1 MTDTSRVATNMRLFH
16 ILDVLGQQQ
25 RPMTPSEINDQL
37 NWPKQTVHR
46 LCKSMV
52 EEGFLKYD
60 AAGKRLLPSS
70 KLRTIASGLV
80 ASDWI
85 STAVHQALEK
95 LSAKVQETVNFVIP
109 EQPGMI
115 YQDRVQTNWAIQVHL
130 PVGTHVPFHCTGSGK
145 TYLASLPPKARN
157 TILDAIDFTK
167 LTPNTHDKDSLLE
180 ELKQVRKQ
188 GYALDNEE
196 FMQGMVAMAVP
207 IFDPHGRYHGALAF
221 HGPTMRLNIETIT
234 EHYGCLR
241 EVADL
246 LGDIIFQTDTTE
258 D

>member
-1 MTDTSRVATNMRLFH
+1 MTDPSRIATNMRLFY
-16 ILDVLGQQQ
+16 ILDVLADTQ
-25 RPMTPSEINDQL
+25 RPMSPSEINGHLD
-37 NWPKQTVHR
+37 WPKQTVHR

-52 EEGFLKYD
+52 EEGFLTYD

-85 STAVHQALEK
+85 STAIHQALEK

-109 EQPGMI
+109 EQPGMK
-115 YQDRVQTNWAIQVHL
+115 YKDRVQTNWAIQVHL
-130 PVGTHVPFHCTGSGK
+130 PVGTHVPFHCTASGK

-157 TILDAIDFTK
+157 SIVDAIEFTK
-167 LTPNTHDKDSLLE
+167 QTPNTHNKESLLA
-180 ELKQVRKQ
+180 ELKQVKKQ
-188 GYALDNEE
+188 GFAVDNEE

-207 IFDPHGRYHGALAF
+207 VYDPAGRYHGAVAF
-221 HGPTMRLNIETIT
+221 HGPTLRLNVDDFTK
-234 EHYGCLR
+234 HYECLR
-241 EVADL
+241 EVADQIT
-246 LGDIIFQTDTTE
+246 GIIFQTID

>member
-1 MTDTSRVATNMRLFH
+1 MTDTSRVATNMRLFY
-16 ILDVLGQQQ
+16 ILDVLADTQ
-25 RPMTPSEINDQL
+25 RPMTPSEINQVLD
-37 NWPKQTVHR
+37 WPKQTVHR

-52 EEGFLKYD
+52 EEGFLTYD

-85 STAVHQALEK
+85 STAIHQALEK

-115 YQDRVQTNWAIQVHL
+115 YKDRVQTNWAIQVHL
-130 PVGTHVPFHCTGSGK
+130 PVGTHVPFHCTASGK

-157 TILDAIDFTK
+157 SIIDAIEFTK
-167 LTPNTHDKDSLLE
+167 LTANTHDKESLLA
-180 ELKQVRKQ
+180 ELKEVKKQ
-188 GYALDNEE
+188 GYAIDNEE
-196 FMQGMVAMAVP
+196 FMPGMVAMAVP
-207 IFDPHGRYHGALAF
+207 VYDPAGRYHGAIAF
-221 HGPTMRLNIETIT
+221 HGPTLRLNANDISQ
-234 EHYGCLR
+234 HYDCLR
-241 EVADL
+241 EIADQL
-246 LGDIIFQTDTTE
+246 SGIIFQSAD